1 MNTFLIFVSM
11 AIVASA
17 SASVLLKGINLNY
30 EGSIGPSGIVTGLG
44 AKGPSGSVTGAGAV
58 GPSGI
63 VTGAGAIGPNGPN
76 GHGIIGIESLGIAP
90 GLLGLKG
97 LGLGP
102 IGIAAPSS
110 SILIKSPG
118 LLGLGSI
125 GKINTGLLGLG
136 SIGKIDNGLLW

>member
-1 MNTFLIFVSM
+1 MNTFLIFVAM
-11 AIVASA
+11 GIVASA

-30 EGSIGPSGIVTGLG
+30 GGSIGPSGIVTGIG

-76 GHGIIGIESLGIAP
+76 GLIGIGSLGIEK
-90 GLLGLKG
+90 GLGPIG

-102 IGIAAPSS
+102 IGLVAPTSGVVLKGIDS
-110 SILIKSPG
+110 G

-125 GKINTGLLGLG
+125 GKINTGILGLG
-136 SIGKIDNGLLW
+136 SVSRIDNGLLW